1 MISVRKR
8 KALALCMLM
17 WKIRWRRRLKQTLY
31 RRRYWRAPWNRK
43 RPEQSVNCNLLKELE
58 VDGASYR
65 KYIHVDRCHFQDL
78 SDRVAPFIAKSDTK
92 FHDAISVE
100 ERLALTLRFLATGKH
115 SFTIN
120 AQSSVYLP
128 YWLFIFVFLV

>member
-1 MISVRKR
+1 
-8 KALALCMLM
+8 
-17 WKIRWRRRLKQTLY
+17 
-31 RRRYWRAPWNRK
+31 
-43 RPEQSVNCNLLKELE
+43 VNCNLLKELE

-65 KYIHVDRCHFQDL
+65 KYIRVDRCHFQDL
-78 SDRVAPFIAKSDTK
+78 TDRVAPFIAKSNTK

-115 SFTIN
+115 SFTII